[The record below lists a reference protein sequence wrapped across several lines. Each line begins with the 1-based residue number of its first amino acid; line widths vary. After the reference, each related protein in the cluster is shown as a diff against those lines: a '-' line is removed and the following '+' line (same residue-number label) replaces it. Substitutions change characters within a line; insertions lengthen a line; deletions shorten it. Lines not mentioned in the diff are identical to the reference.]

1 MFIAIDTSIGTSI
14 DLFAADTSHI
24 AHFYDENPRGHLE
37 SIHSGIDKCIKA
49 AKAYG
54 AQIETVVC
62 GVGPGPFAALRVG
75 VSAARTLAFAHA
87 AAFVPVGTHF
97 AAAQE
102 YVTQLRG
109 EVLDERRILIVANK
123 LGRGT
128 FAASSYTLLSVQG
141 KNTWVPNTPCD
152 SFKRLKEQELQ
163 IYAQELGAALFVPDC
178 IHGAHLLGA
187 YNTVCAMQDLPKSAY
202 YKTPNKILYP
212 KRK

>member
-1 MFIAIDTSIGTSI
+1 MIF
-14 DLFAADTSHI
+14 FAADTSHI

-141 KNTWVPNTPCD
+141 KTPGCQIPLVIV
-152 SFKRLKEQELQ
+152 LK
-163 IYAQELGAALFVPDC
+163 G
-178 IHGAHLLGA
+178 
-187 YNTVCAMQDLPKSAY
+187 
-202 YKTPNKILYP
+202 
-212 KRK
+212 